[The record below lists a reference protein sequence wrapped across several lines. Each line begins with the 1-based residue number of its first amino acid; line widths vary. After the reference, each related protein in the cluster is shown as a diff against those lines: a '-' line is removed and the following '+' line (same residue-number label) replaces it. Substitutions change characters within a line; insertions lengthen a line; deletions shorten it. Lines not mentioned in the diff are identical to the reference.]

1 MTMIR
6 PEWKTHA
13 TTLLDFQYGLHHLIH
28 IHIAFKK
35 VGLIEI
41 AFLIPFRATQMYETD
56 PVPELTHHCRAVIV
70 CTHAERTCAQA
81 KSV

>member
-1 MTMIR
+1 MTVIR
-6 PEWKTHA
+6 PERETHSA
-13 TTLLDFQYGLHHLIH
+13 TLLDFQYGLHHLIN

-41 AFLIPFRATQMYETD
+41 AFLIPLCASQMHETD
-56 PVPELTHHCRAVIV
+56 PVAKLSHHCRAVIV
-70 CTHAERTCAQA
+70 RTHAERTCAEA